1 MSDDARNRLEELLD
15 RLRSRWPASLA
26 AVLDAERAAL
36 TGASPEKVQ
45 HLAEE
50 KVRLLGSIEK
60 LEDER
65 RMLATAAGQAMP
77 GARVP
82 RDAGVAATVAARWRM
97 LMDVMAG
104 CRSANEV
111 NGYIVHTRRSQ
122 LQQLLDI
129 VRGASPLTY
138 TAQGKTFAR
147 TLRALAKA

>member
-1 MSDDARNRLEELLD
+1 MSDDTRRRLEEILD
-15 RLRSRWPASLA
+15 REIEAARSLA

-36 TGASPEKVQ
+36 TGSSPEKVQ
-45 HLAEE
+45 QLAEE
-50 KVRLLGSIEK
+50 KIRLLGGIEN

-65 RMLATAAGQAMP
+65 RMLATAAGQALP

-82 RDAGVAATVAARWRM
+82 REAGVAAAVAERWRM
-97 LMDVMAG
+97 LMELMAG

-122 LQQLLDI
+122 LQQLLGI
-129 VRGASPLTY
+129 IRGASPLTY

-147 TLRALAKA
+147 ALRALAKA